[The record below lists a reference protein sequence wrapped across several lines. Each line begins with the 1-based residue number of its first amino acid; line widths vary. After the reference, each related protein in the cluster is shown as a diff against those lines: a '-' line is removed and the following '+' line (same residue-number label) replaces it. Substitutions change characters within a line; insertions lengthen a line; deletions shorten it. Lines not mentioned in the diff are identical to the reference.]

1 MLSKI
6 RLTYDKENS
15 NNTKFITDDGTN
27 QRIIRL
33 SVYYVL
39 GSWYVDISDNENYL
53 LYGKIINTWVDL
65 FELLKIYYKDFPNLK
80 LMALPSSIQG
90 INKNF
95 VEDLPGVLQEIYLL
109 QEDA

>member
-15 NNTKFITDDGTN
+15 NNTKFIIDDGTN
-27 QRIIRL
+27 QKIIRL

-65 FELLKIYYKDFPNLK
+65 FELLKIHYKDFPDLK
-80 LMALPSSIQG
+80 LMALPSNIQG